1 MPLVCVSSTSVEVQR
16 FLMSRA
22 RTGVSRR
29 GSITHTA
36 RGPPVLEALQRPAAA
51 AVAHPGRLRVP
62 HQTLG
67 RDEAEPFREVRV
79 DRVLLELLVLR
90 GDLRRE
96 LGQRHVLALVR
107 HVVDGPGGEVGGQRV
122 VLALLL
128 LIFAGPIWFVWA
140 VIEMFLPFNPSDAAR
155 PFETNVNVSQNVN
168 VPNALPD
175 RSDDD
180 DRVAC
185 PQCAEMIK
193 INAVKCRFC
202 GIRV

>member
-1 MPLVCVSSTSVEVQR
+1 MTVGAIVWIITLVVAIGLIALFFKGMIQT
-16 FLMSRA
+16 F
-22 RTGVSRR
+22 RR
-29 GSITHTA
+29 NW
-36 RGPPVLEALQRPAAA
+36 
-51 AVAHPGRLRVP
+51 
-62 HQTLG
+62 
-67 RDEAEPFREVRV
+67 
-79 DRVLLELLVLR
+79 
-90 GDLRRE
+90 
-96 LGQRHVLALVR
+96 
-107 HVVDGPGGEVGGQRV
+107 

-140 VIEMFLPFNPSDAAR
+140 IIEMFLLFNPKDAAR

-175 RSDDD
+175 PSDDD

-193 INAVKCRFC
+193 INASKCRFC

>member
-1 MPLVCVSSTSVEVQR
+1 MEIFLFILFLCLCV
-16 FLMSRA
+16 
-22 RTGVSRR
+22 G
-29 GSITHTA
+29 
-36 RGPPVLEALQRPAAA
+36 
-51 AVAHPGRLRVP
+51 
-62 HQTLG
+62 
-67 RDEAEPFREVRV
+67 
-79 DRVLLELLVLR
+79 VLLALSK
-90 GDLRRE
+90 GIIQTFRRNW
-96 LGQRHVLALVR
+96 
-107 HVVDGPGGEVGGQRV
+107 

-140 VIEMFLPFNPSDAAR
+140 IIEMFLPFNPKDAAR

-180 DRVAC
+180 ERVAC